1 MRKLTLNFLATYTGK
16 DVFDI
21 AASSLLLL
29 FFLTFHIFCCMSDSR
44 LLQDKNKT
52 FEVLH
57 KGYELIIMKNIFE
70 TQHLRRRWNIVK
82 MCIGLLDVIQKYR
95 GSFRK

>member
-16 DVFDI
+16 DMFDI
-21 AASSLLLL
+21 AAFHCYYCSLYH
-29 FFLTFHIFCCMSDSR
+29 FIYVSR
-44 LLQDKNKT
+44 LLQDKNET

-57 KGYELIIMKNIFE
+57 EEYELFIMKNIFE
-70 TQHLRRRWNIVK
+70 AQHLRRRWNIVK
-82 MCIGLLDVIQKYR
+82 MCIGLLDMSQKYR